1 MSKQLGMAK
10 KLFESFYSTVY
21 HRARVIKDKSF
32 KDVVGEEYETMRKTF
47 YQNLGLKAN
56 KERIGHYDVD
66 LVVRDP
72 VTDQILIIEEDKGH
86 YVDSCFMKRFLM
98 NAAEIIDKYIQEG
111 ETVPYIILSSPT
123 SMSNYEKT
131 YKYSS
136 RLFRSEIK
144 KIMDEKIVY
153 LPYCSHDRVPQKK
166 YYKNKNNCFALEN
179 ALITK
184 QLEFITKIKQGGNNV
199 V

>member
-1 MSKQLGMAK
+1 MAK
-10 KLFESFYSTVY
+10 TLFESFYSTVH
-21 HRARVIKDKSF
+21 HRVRVIKDKSF
-32 KDVVGEEYETMRKTF
+32 KDVVGKEYEIMRKAF
-47 YQNLGLKAN
+47 YQHLGLKAS
-56 KERIGHYDVD
+56 KEKIGNYNAD

-72 VTDQILIIEEDKGH
+72 TTDRILIIEEDKGH
-86 YVDSCFMKRFLM
+86 YVDSCFVKRFLM
-98 NAAEIIDKYIQEG
+98 NAAETIEKYIQEG
-111 ETVPYIILSSPT
+111 ETVPYFILSSPT

-131 YKYSS
+131 YSYSS

-153 LPYCSHDRVPQKK
+153 LPYCSHDRVSKKK
-166 YYKNKNNCFALEN
+166 YYKNTNNCFALED